1 MNEAIENFN
10 RLISGEKS
18 LKVDAKI
25 PDTELFK
32 IGMVLFISYMAAFT
46 LIALLFNRK

>member
-10 RLISGEKS
+10 RLISGEQS
-18 LKVDAKI
+18 IKVDAKI

-32 IGMVLFISYMAAFT
+32 VGLVLFISYIAAFT